1 MKKKMKENFLIVI
14 GRQYGSG
21 GREIGRKLA
30 GMLGV
35 DYFDKRLLSEAAG
48 RIGYAPEL
56 FSRADEK
63 RPSRLRS
70 LLGFSY
76 GSLTGSYSGG
86 TLTPENLYAE
96 QSHAISE
103 ICDGRSCVIIG
114 RTADYVMR
122 EHPRM
127 ISVFIHAPLEWRA
140 QRILSRGEVKDL
152 DLAMEMARKIDRER
166 ESYYNYFT
174 GRKWGDASNYHLSID
189 PSKISV
195 DKAVEII
202 ISFLNHSIGTD

>member
-1 MKKKMKENFLIVI
+1 MKENFLIVI

-48 RIGYAPEL
+48 RIGYSPEL

-76 GSLTGSYSGG
+76 GSQTASYSGG
-86 TLTPENLYAE
+86 TLTPENLYTE
-96 QSHAISE
+96 QSQAIRD
-103 ICDGRSCVIIG
+103 ICADRSCVIIG

-122 EHPRM
+122 DHPRLV
-127 ISVFIHAPLEWRA
+127 SAFIHAPIEWRA
-140 QRILSRGEVKDL
+140 EKILSRGEADDL
-152 DLAMEMARKIDRER
+152 RSAMELARKIDKER

-174 GRKWGDASNYHLSID
+174 GREWGVASNYHLSLD
-189 PSKISV
+189 PSRISV

-202 ISFLNHSIGTD
+202 ISYLNHSFDIG